1 MSPRAKKTTSTVI
14 PKPKLVRNQRCDS
27 YDSTYSL
34 CSLSSLSSLEYIEE
48 YLEMCIEHSHDENR
62 LQKIDSKR

>member
-34 CSLSSLSSLEYIEE
+34 SSLSSLEYIEE

-62 LQKIDSKR
+62 FQKIDSKR

>member
-27 YDSTYSL
+27 YDST
-34 CSLSSLSSLEYIEE
+34 CSTSTTSSLESMFEF
-48 YLEMCIEHSHDENR
+48 LENCID
-62 LQKIDSKR
+62 DSLDLSKPEPLTQ